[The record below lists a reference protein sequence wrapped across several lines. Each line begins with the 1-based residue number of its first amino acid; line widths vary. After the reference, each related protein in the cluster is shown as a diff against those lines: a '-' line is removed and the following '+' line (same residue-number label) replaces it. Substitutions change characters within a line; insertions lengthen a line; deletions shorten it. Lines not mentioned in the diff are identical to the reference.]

1 MFSHSPIARRLMI
14 LTVAFSTAITVL
26 TTASQLLFD
35 YRKELGDLQHQLDE
49 IKTTQINSLSHS
61 IWTFDTQGIRIIIDS
76 ILQIRD
82 MEYLK
87 VYVDDQHSWSGG
99 DRTSHNTI
107 EMEIPIP
114 YNYQGKQL
122 TIGTLQVVASLDT
135 VYSRLIRKAVIIF
148 IGNGLKTFLV
158 SIFILTLFQRL
169 VTRHLID
176 LADHA
181 TRVAAGISSG
191 PFRLNRKKRTPS
203 KNDELDNASAA
214 INLMHENLQNE
225 VRKITEAEAERV
237 QLQEQL
243 VQAQKMESVG
253 RLAGGVAHDFN
264 NMLGVIL
271 GYLEL
276 AKDDIESPQLLHT
289 DLMEIEKA
297 AMRSANLTRQL
308 LAFARNQ
315 PIAPQTLNLNEV
327 VSGMLKML
335 KRLIGEDINLVW
347 KPAEELWPI
356 YMDQSQIDQILA
368 NLCINA
374 RDAIDGTGQLLIATE
389 RVTIDENYCQNN
401 REAIPGEYAQ
411 LIISDTGCGMDRET
425 LDHLFEPFFTT
436 KSVGEGTGLG
446 MATVYGIVKQNN
458 GFINVYSEQGQGTTV
473 KIYLPRYC
481 GNDEPV
487 MKENL
492 SSPDLQG
499 DETILLIED
508 DPRVLEMAK
517 TMLER
522 LGYSVLTAALP
533 NEAIE
538 LVRKHTGNINLIISD
553 VIMPDMN
560 GQELFTHLLT
570 FDPELKVLF
579 TSGYTANIIAHHGV
593 LDADVKFIEKPY
605 TRTTL
610 GKKVREILDQD
621 KG

>member
-82 MEYLK
+82 MEFLK

-214 INLMHENLQNE
+214 INLMHKNLQNE

-347 KPAEELWPI
+347 KPAEDLWPI

-374 RDAIDGTGQLLIATE
+374 RDAIDGTGQLLISTE

-446 MATVYGIVKQNN
+446 MATVYGIVKQNK

-492 SSPDLQG
+492 SDPDLQG

-508 DPRVLEMAK
+508 DPSVLEMSK

-560 GQELFTHLLT
+560 GQELFTHLLR

>member
-82 MEYLK
+82 MEFLK

-181 TRVAAGISSG
+181 TRVAADISSG